1 MTAPGAAPRAAL
13 VALALALSG
22 AAPFLRDEPHVKA
35 GNEKLAAGDAAGA
48 LAAYDAAER
57 AAGPRP
63 EIDYDRGNALAALGR
78 HAEARDAYRRALD
91 RGAGALSSRALQNTG
106 NALAALGDRDGAIGA
121 FTEALRRDPRNEDA
135 RFDLEVLLR
144 QRASGAPQAEEGKGK
159 PEQGGEGQR
168 RAGDQEQARQE
179 PQQGAGER
187 PRPAPGEQPGPQ
199 AGQPQA
205 QGQRPVRG
213 QARQEPRPGQAGQ
226 EPGPPEPGPRRGPAP
241 RGEEPDRTAA
251 ADGERAGQEG
261 DARQGGRQDGRMSRR
276 EAEQLLDALRARER
290 NMPLAG
296 TERQDGRRADDAKG
310 W

>member
-1 MTAPGAAPRAAL
+1 MTAPGTGPRAAL

-22 AAPFLRDEPHVKA
+22 AAPFLRDEPHVRA

-48 LAAYDAAER
+48 LAEYDAAER

-121 FTEALRRDPRNEDA
+121 FTEALRRDPRNDDA

-144 QRASGAPQAEEGKGK
+144 QRAAGAPQAEEGKGK

-168 RAGDQEQARQE
+168 RTGDPEQARQE
-179 PQQGAGER
+179 QQQGAGER
-187 PRPAPGEQPGPQ
+187 PRPSPGEQPQPQ
-199 AGQPQA
+199 PGQPQA
-205 QGQRPVRG
+205 QGQRPDRG
-213 QARQEPRPGQAGQ
+213 QARQEPGRA
-226 EPGPPEPGPRRGPAP
+226 GPPEPGPRHPAAP
-241 RGEEPDRTAA
+241 RGAEPDQAA
-251 ADGERAGQEG
+251 AAGGERAGQEG

-296 TERQDGRRADDAKG
+296 SERRDGRRADDAKG